1 MGLKEKRFTKT
12 FQEEKY
18 PALKQQINDAAGFDV
33 IIDVEW
39 ETMFEDKFLHLYD
52 DSYPKIYF
60 QPLIDAFSAITA
72 DDMGKEALTESLK
85 RVVITN
91 KDDYHNPTHAYTFEE
106 GVLQVNHSPILNA
119 DKVQDRTDAL
129 VDLLENNL

>member
-18 PALKQQINDAAGFDV
+18 PALKEQINNAAGFDV
-33 IIDVEW
+33 TIDVEW
-39 ETMFEDKFLHLYD
+39 DTMFEDKFLHLYD

-60 QPLIDAFSAITA
+60 QPLINAFAAIAA
-72 DDMGKEALTESLK
+72 DDMGKDALAESLK
-85 RVVITN
+85 KVVITN
-91 KDDYHNPTHAYTFEE
+91 KDDHHNPSRAYTFEE

-119 DKVQDRTDAL
+119 DQVQNRTDAL

>member
-18 PALKQQINDAAGFDV
+18 PALKEQINNAAGFDV
-33 IIDVEW
+33 TIDVEW
-39 ETMFEDKFLHLYD
+39 DTMFEDKFLHLYD

-60 QPLIDAFSAITA
+60 QPLINAFAAIAA
-72 DDMGKEALTESLK
+72 DDMGKEALAESLK
-85 RVVITN
+85 KVVITN
-91 KDDYHNPTHAYTFEE
+91 KDDHHNPSRAYTFEE

-119 DKVQDRTDAL
+119 DQVQNRTDVL